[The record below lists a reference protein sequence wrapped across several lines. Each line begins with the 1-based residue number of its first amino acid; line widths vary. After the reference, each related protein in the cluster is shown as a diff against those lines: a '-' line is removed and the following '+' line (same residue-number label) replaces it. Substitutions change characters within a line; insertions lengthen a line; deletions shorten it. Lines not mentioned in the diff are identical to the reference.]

1 MGAPWRVLYGLPRH
15 DRGRGPRRFSE
26 KFLPRRSGVATI
38 TVHSILNMF
47 AKKIGIDLGTTTVL
61 VYMPKKGIIINE
73 PSVVAISVVDKKVLA
88 VGKEAKEMLGRT
100 PDTIVAKRPLK
111 DGVIA
116 DYRTTEAMLRYFINK
131 ALGGMRLFRVE
142 VMVAVPGGITS
153 TERRAV
159 IDATI
164 SAGAK
169 AAYIIKEPVVAAIGA
184 DIPIG
189 SASGHMIIDIGGGTS
204 EIAVISL
211 GGIVSSSSIRIGGNK
226 LDAAIQE
233 HVRRKHNLAI
243 GERTAEEIKIRIGS
257 ALYLE
262 QKLEMQVKGRDMI
275 NGLPRIVTL
284 SSDDVTDAIQH
295 ELQGM
300 IEAIKDVLQNTPPE
314 LSADVMEKGMVLS
327 GGTAQ
332 LRNLDKLFAEATGV
346 PAFVADDPQKAVAR
360 GTGIALENLE
370 SYKRSIFSS

>member
-1 MGAPWRVLYGLPRH
+1 M
-15 DRGRGPRRFSE
+15 FS
-26 KFLPRRSGVATI
+26 
-38 TVHSILNMF
+38 
-47 AKKIGIDLGTTTVL
+47 KKIGIDLGTTTVL
-61 VYMPKKGIIINE
+61 VYMPKRGIIINE
-73 PSVVAISVVDKKVLA
+73 PSVVAISVHDKKVLA

-100 PDTIVAKRPLK
+100 PDTIIAKRPLK

-131 ALGGMRLFRVE
+131 AIGGMRLFRVE

-169 AAYIIKEPVVAAIGA
+169 SAYIIKEPIVAAIGA

-189 SASGHMIIDIGGGTS
+189 SPSGHMIIDIGGGTS

-211 GGIVSSSSIRIGGNK
+211 GGIIASSSIRIGGNK
-226 LDAAIQE
+226 LDSAVAE
-233 HVRRKHNLAI
+233 HVRRKYGLAI
-243 GERTAEEIKIRIGS
+243 GERTAEDIKIQIGS

-262 QKLEMQVKGRDMI
+262 NKLEMQVKGRDMAS
-275 NGLPRIVTL
+275 GLPRVAVIT
-284 SSDDVTDAIQH
+284 SDDVTDAIQH

-300 IEAIKDVLQNTPPE
+300 IEALKDVLHHTPPE
-314 LSADVMEKGMVLS
+314 LSADVMEKGIVVS

-332 LRNLDKLFAEATGV
+332 LRNLDKLFSEATGV
-346 PAFVADDPQKAVAR
+346 PAFIANEPQLCVAK

>member
-1 MGAPWRVLYGLPRH
+1 
-15 DRGRGPRRFSE
+15 
-26 KFLPRRSGVATI
+26 
-38 TVHSILNMF
+38 MF

-100 PDTIVAKRPLK
+100 PDTIIAKRPLK

-211 GGIVSSSSIRIGGNK
+211 GGIVSSASIRIGGNK
-226 LDAAIQE
+226 MDSAIQE
-233 HVRRKHNLAI
+233 HVRRKHGLAV

-262 QKLEMQVKGRDMI
+262 DKLEMQVKGRDMVS
-275 NGLPRIVTL
+275 GLPRVVTVT
-284 SSDDVTDAIQH
+284 SDDVTDAIQH
-295 ELQGM
+295 ELQGI
-300 IEAIKDVLQNTPPE
+300 IEAIKEVLQQTPPE

-327 GGTAQ
+327 GGSAQ
-332 LRNLDKLFAEATGV
+332 LRNLYKLFSEATGV
-346 PAFVADDPQKAVAR
+346 PAFIANEPQLCVAK